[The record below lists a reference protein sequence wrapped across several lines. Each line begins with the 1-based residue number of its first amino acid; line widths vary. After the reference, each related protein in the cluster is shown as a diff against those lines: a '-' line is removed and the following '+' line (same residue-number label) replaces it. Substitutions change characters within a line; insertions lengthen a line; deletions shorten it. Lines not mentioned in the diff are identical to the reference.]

1 MCAVVHVPLSFRSA
15 GGACLMVQLAQLACQ
30 PVLPQPGCLGKPR
43 LLRIPEQ
50 HSISPKH
57 VHLQQFLPRT
67 LCLCTAAELPDAGL
81 LQCHRHRARHP
92 LVPQHTARLLRLQVR
107 SRLQTQ

>member
-1 MCAVVHVPLSFRSA
+1 MCAVVHVPLSLRAA

-50 HSISPKH
+50 HSISPRH
-57 VHLQQFLPRT
+57 LHLQPSATCFTEDFVPL
-67 LCLCTAAELPDAGL
+67 
-81 LQCHRHRARHP
+81 HR
-92 LVPQHTARLLRLQVR
+92 
-107 SRLQTQ
+107 S